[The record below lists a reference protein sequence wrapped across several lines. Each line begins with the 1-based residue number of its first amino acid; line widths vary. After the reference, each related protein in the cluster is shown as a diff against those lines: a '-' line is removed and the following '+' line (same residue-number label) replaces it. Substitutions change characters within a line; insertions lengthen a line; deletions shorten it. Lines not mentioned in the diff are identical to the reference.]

1 MRALPDWV
9 TLRIYLAAIELGSI
23 TRAADRCG
31 IAVAAAAK
39 RIQTLEADSGVALLE
54 RGPRGVRPTAAGEA
68 FAQHAR
74 ALFDLAGR
82 LTADMRGFASGSLGQ
97 VRLSTTSS
105 ALARAD
111 LADALASFAASR
123 PLIDV
128 ELHEDTSL
136 PILREILEG
145 HVDLGIV
152 TLESRMPAGLEEHL
166 WREDRLLVVLSA
178 SHPLA
183 AERSVGFGEVM
194 DYPLIGPQ
202 EGSALSLLLEEAA
215 HDLGRKLVFRLR
227 TPNTDAARRLV
238 AAGHGLTIMPD
249 GVVAPYQAALGL
261 RGIPLTDVWS
271 RRRLRLVSRLAGSLS
286 PPVRLLRDHL
296 LRSARGGDRPV

>member
-9 TLRIYLAAIELGSI
+9 TLRIYLAAVELGSI

-39 RIQTLEADSGVALLE
+39 RMQTLEAESGVVLLE
-54 RGPRGVRPTAAGEA
+54 RGPRGVRPTEAGEA

-82 LTADMRGFASGSLGQ
+82 LTADMRGFASGTLGR
-97 VRLSTTSS
+97 VRLSATSS
-105 ALARAD
+105 ALARAE
-111 LADALASFAASR
+111 LADALASFAAER
-123 PLIDV
+123 PMIEVDLR
-128 ELHEDTSL
+128 EDTSL
-136 PILREILEG
+136 PILQDILEG
-145 HVDLGIV
+145 HADLGII
-152 TLESRMPAGLEEHL
+152 TLEMRMPAGLEQQL
-166 WREDRLLVVLSA
+166 WREDRLLAVLSA

-183 AERSVGFGEVM
+183 AEASVSFGDVM

-202 EGSALSLLLEEAA
+202 DSSALSLLLEEAA
-215 HDLGRKLVFRLR
+215 HDLGRELVFRLR

-238 AAGHGLTIMPD
+238 AAGDAITIMPD
-249 GVVAPYQAALGL
+249 GVATPYEAPLGL
-261 RGIPLTDVWS
+261 RGLPLSDIWS
-271 RRRLRLVSRLAGSLS
+271 RRQLKLVSRIAGSLS

-296 LRSARGGDRPV
+296 LRPANSAKPE